1 MNCGGYMKDCN
12 YSIYLAGQSIDKIDA
27 VNKGYQ
33 KAIEEMSKIIHSKDN
48 LDFLDEDDLGN
59 IIFQLCEYF
68 EIKNIDSKLTFSVE
82 RKKQ

>member
-1 MNCGGYMKDCN
+1 MKDCN

-82 RKKQ
+82 RKKQWYI

>member
-1 MNCGGYMKDCN
+1 MKDCN

-48 LDFLDEDDLGN
+48 LDFL
-59 IIFQLCEYF
+59 
-68 EIKNIDSKLTFSVE
+68 
-82 RKKQ
+82 

>member
-1 MNCGGYMKDCN
+1 MKDCN

-48 LDFLDEDDLGN
+48 RDFLDEDDLGN

-68 EIKNIDSKLTFSVE
+68 EIKNIDSKLTYSE
-82 RKKQ
+82 ILYD

>member
-1 MNCGGYMKDCN
+1 MKDCN

-48 LDFLDEDDLGN
+48 LDFWMRTIWEILFFNYVN
-59 IIFQLCEYF
+59 IL
-68 EIKNIDSKLTFSVE
+68 
-82 RKKQ
+82 R